1 MPSLRHYEWFVI
13 ACGKYKKLNPTY
25 ADLDTV
31 AVARTLIDVGP
42 ASIAVGCIVISNAVI
57 G

>member
-1 MPSLRHYEWFVI
+1 MPSLRHYEGFVI
-13 ACGKYKKLNPTY
+13 ACGKYQKLNPTY